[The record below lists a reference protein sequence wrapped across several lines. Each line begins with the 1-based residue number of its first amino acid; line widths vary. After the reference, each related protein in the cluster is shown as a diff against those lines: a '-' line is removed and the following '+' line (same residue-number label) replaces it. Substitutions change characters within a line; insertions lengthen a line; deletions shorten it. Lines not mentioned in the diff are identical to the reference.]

1 MRILFFFREAFKFES
16 LGDKRYSDES
26 YEEYLSLYNVI
37 LNTIQNATDI
47 AVLDML
53 DVDAYRTN
61 AESKL
66 VPIKTPET
74 EESDTDSDTDGG
86 ETDENESESESESE
100 ESEETESETEKKS
113 KKKGCRSSAG
123 ITSLAIVTLIS
134 AAGVTLR
141 KIRRRD

>member
-1 MRILFFFREAFKFES
+1 MYFLQKCAFYFFREAFKFES

-37 LNTIQNATDI
+37 LNTIQNSTDI

-66 VPIKTPET
+66 VLIKTPET

-86 ETDENESESESESE
+86 ETDENESE
-100 ESEETESETEKKS
+100 ESEETEPETEKKS

-123 ITSLAIVTLIS
+123 ITSLAVVTLIS